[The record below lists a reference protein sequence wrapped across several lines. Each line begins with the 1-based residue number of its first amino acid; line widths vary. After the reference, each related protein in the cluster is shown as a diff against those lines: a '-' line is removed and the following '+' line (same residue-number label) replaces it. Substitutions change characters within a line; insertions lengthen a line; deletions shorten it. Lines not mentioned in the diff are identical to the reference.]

1 MFSRSTPLGTVA
13 TWERLSLAW
22 VPLGLPTSTYVRR
35 MFADVLSMLA
45 DVLSMFADVDSR
57 MPTWIHV
64 CPWCARH
71 RLGMPMVCTSP
82 ARDAHGVH
90 HVGT

>member
-1 MFSRSTPLGTVA
+1 
-13 TWERLSLAW
+13 
-22 VPLGLPTSTYVRR
+22 

-71 RLGMPMVCTSP
+71 RLGMPMVCIMS
-82 ARDAHGVH
+82 ARDLLDDPREQRH
-90 HVGT
+90 